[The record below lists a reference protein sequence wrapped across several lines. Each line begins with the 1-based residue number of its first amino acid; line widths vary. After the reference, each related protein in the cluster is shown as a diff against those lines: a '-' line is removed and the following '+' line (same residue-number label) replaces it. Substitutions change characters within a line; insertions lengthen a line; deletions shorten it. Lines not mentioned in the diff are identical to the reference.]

1 MEKLNYEIRE
11 EYGHELE
18 EIGNILR
25 QLKEGRVYEKSNA
38 KMDGYLTTNVEKLEN
53 KITDLLSK
61 IQNGDEGFNS
71 EVAKFF

>member
-71 EVAKFF
+71 EVAKFC

>member
-38 KMDGYLTTNVEKLEN
+38 KMDGYLATNAEKLEI
-53 KITDLLSK
+53 KIKELLSK
-61 IQNGDEGFNS
+61 IQNGDDGFNTA
-71 EVAKFF
+71 VAKFF